1 MAEIIT
7 FASDLIFT
15 SKISAAA
22 KAVGLSA
29 ATARSLA
36 ALEAALGE
44 EVRVAFV
51 DMSMPTELAV
61 KAIESCREKAN
72 TIAFYSHVQIDQ
84 RKAAEAA
91 GVHRILPRSQ
101 FVIELNDILKEAARR
116 E

>member
-22 KAVGLSA
+22 KSAGLSA

-36 ALEAALGE
+36 ALEASLSDE
-44 EVRVAFV
+44 PRMVFI
-51 DMSMPTELAV
+51 DMSMPPDLAV

-91 GVHRILPRSQ
+91 GVHRILSRSQ